1 MSWFGVK
8 LNLKAPIRVFG
19 ECAPNSFYFSRLKNG
34 SILHGYGP
42 ALLQVEIQVLVNYNF
57 KILSKIPKNQLF
69 QYRLRLTNRAKRFE

>member
-19 ECAPNSFYFSRLKNG
+19 DCEPNSFYFSRLKNG

-57 KILSKIPKNQLF
+57 KILSKKSIFSIQIKVN
-69 QYRLRLTNRAKRFE
+69 KVSKVI